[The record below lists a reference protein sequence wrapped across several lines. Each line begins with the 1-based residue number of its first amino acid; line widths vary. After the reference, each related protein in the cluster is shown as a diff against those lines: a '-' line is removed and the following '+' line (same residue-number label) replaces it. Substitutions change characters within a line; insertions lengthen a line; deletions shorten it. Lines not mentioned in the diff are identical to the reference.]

1 MLCSDYSHSGFEAC
15 SRNRFATSFH
25 DGNKET
31 QNEHPA
37 IMKLKVRVVF
47 GGNERTF
54 SIPCGTG
61 NKTIKW
67 LGIVASQRYS
77 NAAPNGSLRRRDD
90 FCGITENAQYQ
101 VEHVYLP
108 DGKIAH
114 PGIMIF
120 DSDLK
125 DGDEVTVRLCSRL
138 AVHNNTGTPTK
149 TKWALLAFS
158 TSNIENPYL
167 NSTRSELC
175 GHDEESEG
183 EADVLIG
190 AANKSAFA
198 LIQAKA
204 KFMRIILQSQM
215 INEKK
220 LAHKVDTVWPDIA
233 RGIPRLKIDDI
244 EPLKR
249 VLQANWDMLQDLFEF
264 YVEGPYMSK
273 DKFAVFIDDA
283 ELFPAY
289 NTTQQCAKIFART
302 CSYAGVD
309 EHHFS
314 FTCLIIA
321 LFLAAQVKYND
332 TLEAGADALSSHAA
346 MDELFVFNFV
356 PLAER
361 HQLQSILKYAF
372 CSDECLAN
380 LRPLNDE
387 LQVVFNRYAT
397 RTQDIPVSLSLDDL
411 TEILYHA
418 GLVADGS
425 DSSKA
430 KFLYSQV
437 RKSTIFG
444 TDILP
449 VSGASTEVTFP
460 EYVEMV
466 ARAGFQQF
474 YDADPENGGDAE
486 ASETGNSADG
496 ASLVN
501 SSAVSCLVAGA
512 KAVVDK
518 NNSATATK
526 APATANKGKGRK
538 K

>member
-1 MLCSDYSHSGFEAC
+1 
-15 SRNRFATSFH
+15 
-25 DGNKET
+25 
-31 QNEHPA
+31 
-37 IMKLKVRVVF
+37 MKLKVRVVF
-47 GGNERTF
+47 GSNERTF
-54 SIPCGTG
+54 NIPCGTG

-67 LGIVASQRYS
+67 LGIVASQRFS

-108 DGKIAH
+108 GGKIAH

-125 DGDEVTVRLCSRL
+125 DGDEVTVRLCSKL
-138 AVHNNTGTPTK
+138 SVHNNTGTPTK

-183 EADVLIG
+183 EADALIG
-190 AANKSAFA
+190 AENKAAFA

-220 LAHKVDTVWPDIA
+220 LAHKVSTIWPKIA
-233 RGIPRLKIDDI
+233 EGVPRLKDDDL
-244 EPLKR
+244 EPLKK
-249 VLQANWDMLQDLFEF
+249 VLQANWDMLQDLFDS
-264 YVEGPYMSK
+264 YGEGSYLSK
-273 DKFAVFIDDA
+273 DKFAVLIDDA

-302 CSYAGVD
+302 CCYAGAD
-309 EHHFS
+309 EHRFD
-314 FTCLIIA
+314 FTCLIIS
-321 LFLAAQVKYND
+321 LFLAAQAKYND
-332 TLEAGADALSSHAA
+332 TMEAGADSLSSFAA
-346 MDELFVFNFV
+346 MDELFEFNFV

-361 HQLQSILKYAF
+361 LQLQSVLKYAF
-372 CSDECLAN
+372 CSDECLAS

-387 LQVVFNRYAT
+387 LQVVFNRYST

-418 GLVADGS
+418 GLVPDGA
-425 DSSKA
+425 DSSKV
-430 KFLYSQV
+430 KSLYDQV
-437 RKSTIFG
+437 RRSTIFG
-444 TDILP
+444 NDALP
-449 VSGASTEVTFP
+449 AAGAPTEVSFP
-460 EYVEMV
+460 EYVEIV
-466 ARAGFQQF
+466 ARAGFQRF
-474 YDADPENGGDAE
+474 YDADPENGADAE
-486 ASETGNSADG
+486 ASEAGNSADG
-496 ASLVN
+496 ASLI
-501 SSAVSCLVAGA
+501 SSNIVSCLVAGA

-518 NNSATATK
+518 NNSATAAK
-526 APATANKGKGRK
+526 APATASKGKGRK

>member
-1 MLCSDYSHSGFEAC
+1 
-15 SRNRFATSFH
+15 
-25 DGNKET
+25 
-31 QNEHPA
+31 
-37 IMKLKVRVVF
+37 MKLKVTVVF
-47 GGNERTF
+47 GGSERKF
-54 SIPCGTG
+54 NIPCGTG

-77 NAAPNGSLRRRDD
+77 NAAPNGTLRRRDD

-125 DGDEVTVRLCSRL
+125 DGDEVTVKLCSKL
-138 AVHNNTGTPTK
+138 VLQANTGTPTK

-167 NSTRSELC
+167 DSSRSELV
-175 GHDEESEG
+175 GHEDGLEEE
-183 EADVLIG
+183 EDVLIG
-190 AANKSAFA
+190 AENKAAFA
-198 LIQAKA
+198 LIQSKA

-220 LAHKVDTVWPDIA
+220 LAQKLNTIWPKIA
-233 RGIPRLKIDDI
+233 AGIPRLKSEDV
-244 EPLKR
+244 EQLKK

-264 YVEGPYMSK
+264 YVEGPFITK
-273 DKFAVFIDDA
+273 EKFATMLDDA

-289 NTTQQCAKIFART
+289 NTTQQCAKIFSRT
-302 CSYAGVD
+302 CSYAQVD
-309 EHHFS
+309 EHHFDFS
-314 FTCLIIA
+314 CLIIA

-332 TLEAGADALSSHAA
+332 TMEAGTDALSSFEA
-346 MDELFVFNFV
+346 MDELFTFNFV

-361 HQLQSILKYAF
+361 HQLQSVLKYAF

-380 LRPLNDE
+380 LRPLNDD

-397 RTQDIPVSLSLDDL
+397 RTQDIPMSISLEEL
-411 TEILYHA
+411 TEILFHA
-418 GLVADGS
+418 GLVADGN
-425 DSSKA
+425 DPAAA
-430 KFLYSQV
+430 KSIYTQV

-444 TDILP
+444 NDATP
-449 VSGASTEVTFP
+449 VSGATIEVSFP
-460 EYVEMV
+460 EYVEIV
-466 ARAGFQQF
+466 ARAGFLQY
-474 YDADPENGGDAE
+474 YDAEGDGAGDADGSD
-486 ASETGNSADG
+486 AGNSIDG
-496 ASLVN
+496 YSLV
-501 SSAVSCLVAGA
+501 SSSVVSCLVAGA
-512 KAVVDK
+512 KSVVDK
-518 NNSATATK
+518 NNSATAAK
-526 APATANKGKGRK
+526 PPSTANNKSKGRK

>member
-1 MLCSDYSHSGFEAC
+1 
-15 SRNRFATSFH
+15 
-25 DGNKET
+25 
-31 QNEHPA
+31 
-37 IMKLKVRVVF
+37 MKLKVKVVF

-90 FCGITENAQYQ
+90 FCGITENTQYQ

-125 DGDEVTVRLCSRL
+125 DGDMVTVKLCSRL

-175 GHDEESEG
+175 GHEVESDG
-183 EADVLIG
+183 EAEVLIG
-190 AANKSAFA
+190 AENKVAFA

-220 LAHKVDTVWPDIA
+220 LAHKLDTVWPKIES
-233 RGIPRLKIDDI
+233 GIPRLKSDDVA
-244 EPLKR
+244 PLKK
-249 VLQANWDMLQDLFEF
+249 VLLANWDMLQDLFEF
-264 YVEGPYMSK
+264 YVEGPYMTQEK
-273 DKFAVFIDDA
+273 LAVFIDDA

-289 NTTQQCAKIFART
+289 DTAHQCAKIFGRT
-302 CSYAGVD
+302 CNYARVD
-309 EHHFS
+309 EHHFD

-332 TLEAGADALSSHAA
+332 TLEAGADALSSYAA

-361 HQLQSILKYAF
+361 HQLQSVLKYAF
-372 CSDECLAN
+372 CSDECLAS
-380 LRPLNDE
+380 LRPLNDD
-387 LQVVFNRYAT
+387 LQTVFNRYAT
-397 RTQDIPVSLSLDDL
+397 RTQDIPVSVSLEDI
-411 TEILYHA
+411 TEILCYA
-418 GLVADGS
+418 GMVTDGTDTTLARS
-425 DSSKA
+425 
-430 KFLYSQV
+430 LYTQV

-444 TDILP
+444 NDAER
-449 VSGASTEVTFP
+449 VSGAPVEVSFP
-460 EYVEMV
+460 EFVEMV

-474 YDADPENGGDAE
+474 FEAD
-486 ASETGNSADG
+486 ADG
-496 ASLVN
+496 AGDADASEGGNSNTDAASLV
-501 SSAVSCLVAGA
+501 SSNIVSCLVAGA
-512 KAVVDK
+512 KAVVNK
-518 NNSATATK
+518 NNSTTAAK
-526 APATANKGKGRK
+526 PPPTANSKAKGRK